1 MDRSCLIILM
11 YIPSPKLVQ
20 GPKMLGLG
28 LCQGVHVRR
37 NFNSSG
43 DPSHQPIEIPTLC
56 ARFCCS
62 GGSAWGPRCEY
73 AICVPKSKPKL
84 LHVLPASSSA
94 FLINWVYS
102 FRRLCLASLRSES
115 PHLLHLI
122 FLLHKYHMS
131 MLPVSLRLC
140 VFLPACFWCLGHLNV
155 YGNYGLHKSVQNFIV
170 ARVFS
175 AGVQNCWLAYG
186 IDWAF
191 LLIKGAS

>member
-1 MDRSCLIILM
+1 VSGCACQTEFQFEWGP
-11 YIPSPKLVQ
+11 IPPT
-20 GPKMLGLG
+20 
-28 LCQGVHVRR
+28 HR
-37 NFNSSG
+37 
-43 DPSHQPIEIPTLC
+43 DPNPVY

-155 YGNYGLHKSVQNFIV
+155 YGNYGLHKSAQNFIV
-170 ARVFS
+170 GHVFS
-175 AGVQNCWLAYG
+175 AGVQNCWLAW
-186 IDWAF
+186 DWLGF
-191 LLIKGAS
+191 PPDQRG